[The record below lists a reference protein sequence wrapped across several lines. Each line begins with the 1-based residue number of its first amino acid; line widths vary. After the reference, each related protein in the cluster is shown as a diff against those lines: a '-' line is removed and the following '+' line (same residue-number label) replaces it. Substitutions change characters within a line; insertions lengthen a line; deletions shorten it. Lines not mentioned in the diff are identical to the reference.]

1 MPNSTV
7 RLLTALVALT
17 ALTAV
22 SCQSVSGDGLV
33 DPSRADAGDS
43 RPGDLGPAT
52 DGSAGGDTIPAV
64 DGPRDLGPVDSPMS
78 AVDGPAAEGGA
89 DVGSGVDLMPDLP
102 APPVDL
108 CAPVMACGVCGGTT
122 RCDGSCSKP
131 TPPGHSGINSSINE
145 LPAVTVA
152 PVEVVESETAVGD
165 AAWSDASGAD
175 DVLADAAWSDAAWS
189 DVSVVD

>member
-1 MPNSTV
+1 MGTKGKWGS
-7 RLLTALVALT
+7 RMLGAAVAL
-17 ALTAV
+17 ALA
-22 SCQSVSGDGLV
+22 S
-33 DPSRADAGDS
+33 
-43 RPGDLGPAT
+43 
-52 DGSAGGDTIPAV
+52 PAV
-64 DGPRDLGPVDSPMS
+64 AAR
-78 AVDGPAAEGGA
+78 PA
-89 DVGSGVDLMPDLP
+89 D
-102 APPVDL
+102 
-108 CAPVMACGVCGGTT
+108 
-122 RCDGSCSKP
+122 KP